1 MKIVLGVDGHKQ
13 SHTVVAI
20 DPVGRRLDQLTFTND
35 PAGHAQAYAW
45 ACGLGTERTWGV
57 ENSGHLAHAFAQY
70 VLSQGE
76 KVLEVSPHLTGRQ
89 RRRSRDASKS
99 DPNDGLAVA
108 RVILQEGAALPAVA
122 SDDETTQIKVLVE
135 QRDNRVAQR
144 TRLLNQLHGQW
155 TEVDPHYKERLGPL
169 DAPKTLKRCQ
179 GWPLPKADPLKEI
192 RITLIRQ
199 LARLIRQLNEHIAQL
214 EARLAPLVER
224 QAACLLSILGIHIVQ
239 AAQLIARVGSIDRV
253 PSAAALAH

>member
-214 EARLAPLVER
+214 
-224 QAACLLSILGIHIVQ
+224 
-239 AAQLIARVGSIDRV
+239 
-253 PSAAALAH
+253 